1 MAWTGSAVFRA
12 YANDRLSNAA
22 AMAPLTDVLKYAIF
36 GNSITPDKDVAA
48 ALTAFGAGQWVTDLS
63 NGNWPAGGV
72 TLTNKAF
79 SNPASGVT
87 QFSYD
92 NPSAGPSVTLTGITG
107 GLTYDVTVSNRG
119 LCFNYL
125 GGSSNA
131 VTASTLTIQV
141 PTTGAFRLNG

>member
-12 YANDRLSNAA
+12 FTTDRLSGAA
-22 AMAPLTDVLKYAIF
+22 AFAPLTDTLNYAIY

-48 ALTAFGAGQWVTDLS
+48 ALTASGAGQWVTDLF
-63 NGNWPAGGV
+63 NGNWPTGGV

-79 SNPASGVT
+79 TNPASGVT
-87 QFSYD
+87 QFSFD
-92 NPSAGPSVTLTGITG
+92 NPTAGPSVTLTGITG
-107 GLTYDVTVSNRG
+107 GRVFDVTVSNRG

-141 PTTGAFRLNG
+141 PTTGAFRYNG